1 MLDSDAEEFGGHKR
15 VQPGCEYNVDNVGY
29 NGRPHSIMV
38 NLMFKKN
45 CILMRISFNFRF
57 IFLAVRC
64 WFLQTLDKYL

>member
-45 CILMRISFNFRF
+45 CYFFFWTSLFILYTDENF
-57 IFLAVRC
+57 I
-64 WFLQTLDKYL
+64 